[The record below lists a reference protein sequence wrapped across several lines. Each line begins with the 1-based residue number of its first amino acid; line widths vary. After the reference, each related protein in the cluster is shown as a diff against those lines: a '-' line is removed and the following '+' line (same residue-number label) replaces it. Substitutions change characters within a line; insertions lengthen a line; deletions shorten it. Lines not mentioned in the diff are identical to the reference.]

1 VSENPTAD
9 EHPSAPGPEAEP
21 PTVPVAAGPEP
32 EPPTVE
38 HTAVAETAT
47 TPAAPVPP
55 PGAGTPPESG
65 SSSWWDGPRIVVV
78 GLLVLLLG
86 AGAGFLI
93 GRSTADSGPSSLADA
108 ASQTAKG
115 DLPAGDLSLQ
125 QLLQDLGQRSGNGNA
140 GGLGGLLGGLLGGKN
155 GDSSAL
161 NGLLNQLRDRLGHEN
176 GGSGSSGNSSN
187 GNGSNGNGSNGNGS
201 NGNGSNGSG
210 SNGSGGTTSSE
221 AFLGISAAAAPTGQS
236 GVQVAAVAAS
246 GPAAE
251 AGLQAGDVI
260 TAVDGTAVANPAAL
274 VTAIHAH
281 QPGDQVT
288 ITYTRGGKSTDVKVR
303 LGNSA
308 TATTRPA
315 SPTTPPATG
324 TA

>member
-1 VSENPTAD
+1 MSENPTAD
-9 EHPSAPGPEAEP
+9 EFPSAPGPEAGPEPEP

-38 HTAVAETAT
+38 HTAVPETAT
-47 TPAAPVPP
+47 APAAPVPP
-55 PGAGTPPESG
+55 AGDGTPPESG

-86 AGAGFLI
+86 AGAGFLV

-161 NGLLNQLRDRLGHEN
+161 NGLLNQLRDRLGHES
-176 GGSGSSGNSSN
+176 GGS
-187 GNGSNGNGSNGNGS
+187 GSNGNGSSGN
-201 NGNGSNGSG
+201 G

-246 GPAAE
+246 GPAAD

-260 TAVDGTAVANPAAL
+260 TAVDGTAVSNPAAL

-288 ITYTRGGKSTDVKVR
+288 ITYTRGGKSTEVKVR

-308 TATTRPA
+308 TASTRPA